1 MAPHHHRSGA
11 LKQSNKKHKTGRHA
25 SKTQLAKAT
34 GGKVERRASTRSLSS
49 ANAALA
55 NQKQAR
61 LLRQKQMREHKR
73 DELMLQ
79 RRFGLGSALGPPKV
93 VALVAL
99 GGLADLAETK
109 RYLLEGANTVE
120 LPKQVGLMQCCVA

>member
-25 SKTQLAKAT
+25 SKTQLTKAL
-34 GGKVERRASTRSLSS
+34 GGKVERRASTRSAGSTS

-55 NQKQAR
+55 HQKQAR
-61 LLRQKQMREHKR
+61 LLRQKQAREHKR

-109 RYLLEGANTVE
+109 RFLLDGANTVE
-120 LPKQVGLMQCCVA
+120 LPKQVGL